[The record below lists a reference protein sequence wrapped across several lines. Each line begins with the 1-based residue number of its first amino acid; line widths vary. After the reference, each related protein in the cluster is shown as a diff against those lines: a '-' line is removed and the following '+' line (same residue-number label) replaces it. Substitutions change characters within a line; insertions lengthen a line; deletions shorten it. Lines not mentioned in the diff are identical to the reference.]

1 MSIYNKILV
10 ASVSFLFVAA
20 ITGCSDEPRVHKS
33 WVEAPAAPTYS
44 DYDIRAR
51 ILTATGTDPD
61 LQGFKIDAEIDDGL
75 VLLTGVVSTQD
86 QINRVT
92 MYTWMVDG
100 VKDVDN
106 QITLK

>member
-1 MSIYNKILV
+1 MSIHNKFFAVLL
-10 ASVSFLFVAA
+10 SFLFMIA

-33 WVEAPAAPTYS
+33 WIEAPAAPTYS

-61 LQGFKIDAEIDDGL
+61 LQGFKIDAKIDDGL
-75 VLLTGVVSTQD
+75 VTLTGVVSTQD
-86 QINRVT
+86 HINRVT